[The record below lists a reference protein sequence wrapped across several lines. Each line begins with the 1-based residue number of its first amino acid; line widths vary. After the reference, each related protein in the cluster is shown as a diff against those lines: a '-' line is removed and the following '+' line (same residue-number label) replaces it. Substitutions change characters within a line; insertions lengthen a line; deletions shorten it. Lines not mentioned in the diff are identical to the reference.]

1 MKLEDKRNEDPKLK
15 TKRFLPDKSSINE
28 GKLLELLSNALIFE
42 PLVLWL
48 LGNRINNMKTR
59 EGKVLRVLPSGR
71 WVPQNKKIMDGT
83 YLSRIGDARQIPKT

>member
-71 WVPQNKKIMDGT
+71 WVPRNQG
-83 YLSRIGDARQIPKT
+83 